1 MHNKS
6 DKLDHLIALAA
17 MKCAEEEAQEF
28 KALDTSNV
36 EFDSSYYKK
45 RKQIINKCKRRPAAR
60 LTKMVAIRVAA
71 ALIIM
76 ITLGC
81 VLIGCVPE
89 WREAIFN
96 AIVEWYD
103 DCFAV
108 RYENPEGNEK
118 ETGHT
123 EESISESETE
133 EIISVPTY
141 IETIRKPTYLP
152 EGVWEDILAS
162 TQTTI
167 NIDYYFNE
175 EYLFSFS
182 QILLKPNDN
191 YVDNEEVDVRYT
203 KISGNDATVVR
214 YLNQDEV
221 ILFWCDGEYSYYIVS
236 TECDID
242 TLIRYA
248 ESVK

>member
-17 MKCAEEEAQEF
+17 MNCAEEEAKEF
-28 KALDTSNV
+28 KKLDTSNV

-60 LTKMVAIRVAA
+60 LTKMFAIRVAA
-71 ALIIM
+71 ALM
-76 ITLGC
+76 ILITIGC
-81 VLIGCVPE
+81 VTIGCVPE

-103 DCFAV
+103 DCFAI
-108 RYENPEGNEK
+108 RYENPEGQERETDPEK
-118 ETGHT
+118 QT
-123 EESISESETE
+123 SPETE
-133 EIISVPTY
+133 AEIVVPTY
-141 IETIRKPTYLP
+141 IEEIRKPKNLP
-152 EGVWEDILAS
+152 EGVWEDVLAA

-182 QILLKPNDN
+182 QLLLKPHDN
-191 YVDNEEVDVRYT
+191 YIDNEDGDVSYA
-203 KISGNDATVVR
+203 KINGYDATVVD
-214 YLNQDEV
+214 YTNKNE
-221 ILFWCDGEYSYYIVS
+221 IYIFWSDGEYSYHIAS
-236 TECDID
+236 TECDVE
-242 TLIRYA
+242 TLIKYA